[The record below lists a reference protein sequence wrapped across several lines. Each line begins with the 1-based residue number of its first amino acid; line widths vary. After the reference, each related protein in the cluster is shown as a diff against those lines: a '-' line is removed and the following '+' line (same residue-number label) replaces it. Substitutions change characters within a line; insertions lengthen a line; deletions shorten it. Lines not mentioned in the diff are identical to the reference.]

1 MKRSRMSRLP
11 VETPESNS
19 RSQIYILG
27 SIIGLAVGFISAYL
41 YARAVDEADNE
52 GDLEAGDYV
61 KIGLALVTLVR
72 QMTELGSGKKK

>member
-1 MKRSRMSRLP
+1 MSNLP
-11 VETPESNS
+11 VRTSDNN

-41 YARAVDEADNE
+41 YARAADESENE
-52 GDLEAGDYV
+52 NDLEAGDYV